1 MDEDRDATFDLVH
14 DEVDRTIERL
24 KSIKKVG
31 NISLSS
37 VYAEFIRDFKIKVY
51 K

>member
-1 MDEDRDATFDLVH
+1 MSDDERAVFDLVH

-24 KSIKKVG
+24 MSIKKVG
-31 NISLSS
+31 NTSLSS